1 MEEYI
6 IRLDANIDH
15 LFMKHFIR
23 CTYEVYVFFNRY
35 STNEKWS
42 PNIFSTFSEN
52 EENGLRGFDI
62 HTYLSI
68 LCRVSIL

>member
-42 PNIFSTFSEN
+42 PNIFSHFPRTKKMAYVASIY
-52 EENGLRGFDI
+52 I
-62 HTYLSI
+62 HIFLF
-68 LCRVSIL
+68 CVE